1 MNRQCALEDIS
12 DGRLYTENDMVKV
25 DTGGCKGCEIICCQ
39 GMDKTIILDPYDV
52 HRLCFH
58 LHSSFE
64 QLLNDKIEI
73 NIVDGLMLPNI
84 KMTQENDAC
93 SFLSADNRC
102 MIHQARPSV
111 CRLFPLGR
119 YWEDEEHFKYIVQKG
134 QCHKSNLTKIKVKK
148 WIDAENSDQYK
159 NFLVEWHKYVRRMT
173 KKIAVIASQSD
184 FDRMAVKNL
193 CMFTL
198 ENFYVI
204 QYDSDEKFYQEF
216 QKKIKNFWENEELC
230 ENK

>member
-25 DTGGCKGCEIICCQ
+25 DTGGCKGCTIICCQ

-52 HRLCFH
+52 HRLCLN

-64 QLLNDKIEI
+64 QLLNGKIEI

-84 KMTQENDAC
+84 KMVQDTNAC

-102 MIHQARPSV
+102 AIHQARPSV

-119 YWEDEEHFKYIVQKG
+119 FWEDEEHFKYIVQKG

-148 WIDAENSDQYK
+148 WIEADNSDNYK
-159 NFLVEWHKYVRRMT
+159 NFLIDWHKYVRKMQ
-173 KKIAVIASQSD
+173 KKIADIVSQPN
-184 FDRMAVKNL
+184 FDSVAVKE
-193 CMFTL
+193 CCKSTL
-198 ENFYVI
+198 QNFYMI
-204 QYDSDEKFYQEF
+204 CYDSDEKFYQEF
-216 QKKIKNFWENEELC
+216 QKKIKEFYEN
-230 ENK
+230 